1 MFCALFGLSKQAYYK
16 QLKYN
21 EQKITDWQRIR
32 KLVLTL
38 RRSMPRLGTRKLHYL
53 LKEQGVDI
61 GRDHLYEL
69 LRQESMLVIR
79 RKRYI
84 RTTNSSAWRNQ
95 YTDLTTGIELVRPEQ
110 LWVADITYLDT
121 AKEGNI
127 YLHLVT
133 DAYSKQIM
141 GYELCNNME
150 AVSTLK
156 ALKMALSN
164 RKYKKEQLIH
174 HSDRGLQYC
183 SKVYTECLRNHDIA
197 ISMTQNGSPYEN
209 AVAERV
215 NGILKDEFGL
225 ADELNDIKE
234 AWKQVNE
241 SIKTYNTLRPHMS
254 CEMRTPEQMHR
265 QQTIKIKSYKT
276 LNTLNNNQIF

>member
-1 MFCALFGLSKQAYYK
+1 LSKQAYYK

-21 EQKITDWQRIR
+21 QQKINDWQQIR
-32 KLVLTL
+32 KLVLEI
-38 RRSMPRLGTRKLHYL
+38 RRSMPVLGTKKLHYL

-69 LRQESMLVIR
+69 LRQEGMLIK
-79 RKRYI
+79 RKRRYTK
-84 RTTNSSAWRNQ
+84 TTNSSGWRNEHK
-95 YTDLTTGIELVRPEQ
+95 DLAAGIELVRPEQ

-121 AKEGNI
+121 AKEGNV

-150 AVSTLK
+150 AISTLK
-156 ALKMALSN
+156 ALKMAISN
-164 RKYKKEQLIH
+164 RKYKDMPLIH

-183 SKVYTECLRNHDIA
+183 SMVYTGYLRNNDIA

-225 ADELNDIKE
+225 ADQLNDIKE
-234 AWKQVNE
+234 ALQQVSQ
-241 SIKTYNTLRPHMS
+241 SITTYNTLRPHMS

-276 LNTLNNNQIF
+276 TKHPKQQLTLT

>member
-1 MFCALFGLSKQAYYK
+1 M
-16 QLKYN
+16 
-21 EQKITDWQRIR
+21 
-32 KLVLTL
+32 TL

-234 AWKQVNE
+234 AWKQVNQ
-241 SIKTYNTLRPHMS
+241 SVKAYNTLRPHMS
-254 CEMRTPEQMHR
+254 CGMRTPEQMHR